1 MSVLFPIVVGRDVVP
16 LGGEY
21 SVDDDGFR
29 FNAVAEGQQE
39 LAAIAPTSSLAVLG
53 EPGIGKSRALQ
64 ELTVGDDEVIHIGLD
79 TVADVWDLQH
89 RLSQVDSAVAKG
101 GAADRLTLVLDGMD
115 ECPIPS
121 KSLIHHLESELQ
133 RHRSLRILLGCR
145 TADWPEALGARLRV
159 LLPSFEVVELLP
171 LRRTDV
177 AALAATRG
185 VDGDAFLDAVV
196 DAGAVPLAV
205 LPLTLDLLLI
215 TYQQAG
221 HLPDSAAELYEQ
233 GLLRLVEDP
242 DPDREATKK
251 PAGSGPQR
259 LAVAAKLAAYGMLCG
274 RSTIARTVPIAADEL
289 LAGEL
294 AAGTERIEGGELTV
308 TAELV
313 DATLTTAL
321 FTSRGPGRFVVVH
334 ASIAAYLTA
343 RYLTTHVVPEHQ
355 LRALLTRTN
364 SLGSTRVPSR
374 LRETAAWLVALA
386 PDRNGWLVDVD
397 PHTIVTHAGLVNV
410 AAVRRALVDYLL
422 DAPDPELR
430 TDRRRWRLAHPGLA
444 EQLRPALRAPLAQDA
459 GPHLGH
465 PVSRRA
471 WVAVEIAR
479 RAGGHA
485 SVPDMVELL
494 LSNTTNSYLR
504 SSVAHALID
513 LDATTASRTLRAVLD
528 EVIAYPDHDP
538 QDQLRGLALEA
549 NWPANLTAAELAAAL
564 THPQADDFIG
574 SYALF
579 LGRFLDDVDDQTLTD
594 LVRAVT
600 PTVDTVSSD
609 SADEWVD
616 EENPPSGATPAALDP
631 LLTGTRRGAR
641 VMTTLLSRAL
651 DSTQL
656 HITVNE
662 VGWLLATAVQ
672 HHQDVAAP
680 DRFEDASDA
689 ENSLRRS
696 VVLATLRHIP
706 PEQAGLVV
714 VGLRGSRT
722 RGLVT
727 DADLAWLLS
736 LGGTEWAMH
745 AVRLIQF
752 VFDRTDLDQQELVW
766 AHQGEPIFDDSV
778 GPWFDA
784 VEIDSPAADRMR
796 QEHEWSL
803 QRDGTWKGAAA
814 HKSALDAAWAGC
826 AQGEPEGFLTLCAQL
841 RVDSKTGGLTVD
853 DDLLS
858 WPSYP
863 LIPVDEAVL
872 LSSAERYLYSD
883 DAVGDAWLDE
893 PGSLPFSAFVGYV
906 ALAYLARRDDGNARL
921 EALPQQ
927 VWQRWT
933 PTILW
938 LDGFGDPTIH
948 AILKGK
954 AQQRAPDAYRQYA
967 LRYVEAMAQAG
978 RLLGSLDDIA
988 PGYDDTMGDRLDA
1001 LLHNVADTV
1010 TRVVADLNKP
1020 TDLVDDP
1027 HQPRPPENDL
1037 RSSLSTSCDIAAHL
1051 ARFLLPRREQTRVWV
1066 RDLADGSTSIEVR
1079 VLATEALLATGLLDW
1094 DDVIASMQ
1102 SNEDFGVALVVALA
1116 RQRGDEVVLPQLT
1129 DLQLTELWRWVDA
1142 RWSSQTDTLTDGF
1155 ASDDQH
1161 VRDWRNGIVAELQTR
1176 ATPDALAALAEL
1188 VASRPGDY
1196 RLQAA
1201 LAHAEAR
1208 DHEESWRGVKV
1219 AELTALLA
1227 NAQGTLVNDDD
1238 ALYRAVLTSLN
1249 RFATR
1254 MHDIGQTLWNET
1266 RPPPTA
1272 ADATKVWNPKYEPDV
1287 SAALGDHLAQE
1298 FGEHLVVNREVLVKQ
1313 TTSKGHGLSVDV
1325 LPTATEAAAGR
1336 RLPSCPI
1343 EVKGCWNTHLFTDLQ
1358 EQLVSDYLPATGAT
1372 RGIYVCAWFATEHW
1386 NDLADPRRRTAAARD
1401 REQTVRSLT
1410 SAAQAASQSGDI
1422 EVTALIIDIPRPAP
1436 SSRAGTETT
1445 ETRQPS

>member
-1 MSVLFPIVVGRDVVP
+1 MLFPIVVGRDVVP

-29 FNAVAEGQQE
+29 SNAVAEGQQD

-64 ELTVGDDEVIHIGLD
+64 ELTAGDDEVIHIGLD
-79 TVADVWDLQH
+79 TVADVQDLQY
-89 RLSQVDSAVAKG
+89 RLSAVDSAVAKG
-101 GAADRLTLVLDGMD
+101 GTADRLTLVLDGMD
-115 ECPIPS
+115 ECPIPT
-121 KSLIHHLESELQ
+121 KSLNHHLESELQ
-133 RHRSLRILLGCR
+133 RHRSLRVLLGCR
-145 TADWPEALGARLRV
+145 TADWPKTLGTRLQT

-171 LRRTDV
+171 LGRTDV
-177 AALAATRG
+177 AALAAARG
-185 VDGDAFLDAVV
+185 ADGEAFLDAVV
-196 DAGAVPLAV
+196 EAGAVPLAV

-215 TYQQAG
+215 AYQQAG
-221 HLPDSAAELYEQ
+221 HLPDSAVELYEQ

-242 DPDREATKK
+242 DRDREATKK

-259 LAVAAKLAAYGMLCG
+259 LAVAARLAAYGMLCG

-294 AAGTERIEGGELTV
+294 AAGTERIGGGELTV
-308 TAELV
+308 TPELV

-321 FTSRGPGRFVVVH
+321 FTSRGPGRLAVVH

-343 RYLTTHVVPEHQ
+343 RYLTAHVVPEHQ

-410 AAVRRALVDYLL
+410 AAVRRSLVDYLL
-422 DAPDPELR
+422 DAPEPELR

-444 EQLRPALRAPLAQDA
+444 EQLRPALRAPLDQDA

-479 RAGGHA
+479 RAGGHG
-485 SVPDMVELL
+485 SVPDLVELL

-513 LDATTASRTLRAVLD
+513 LDATTASKTLRAVLD
-528 EVIAYPDHDP
+528 EVTAYPDRDP
-538 QDQLRGLALEA
+538 QDQLRGLALET
-549 NWPANLTAAELAAAL
+549 NWPANLTADELVAAL
-564 THPQADDFIG
+564 THPQKDDFIG

-579 LGRFLDDVDDQTLTD
+579 LERFLDDVDDQILTD
-594 LVRAVT
+594 LVRAIT
-600 PTVDTVSSD
+600 LTVDTVSSG
-609 SADEWVD
+609 SADEWAN
-616 EENPPSGATPAALDP
+616 ENPPTGAAPAVLDP

-641 VMTTLLSRAL
+641 VMATLLSRAL

-656 HITVNE
+656 NIMVNE

-680 DRFEDASDA
+680 EHFEDASVA

-696 VVLATLRHIP
+696 LVLATLRHLP

-714 VGLRGSRT
+714 IGLRGSRT

-727 DADLAWLLS
+727 GADLAWLLS
-736 LGGTEWAMH
+736 LSGTEWAMH
-745 AVRLIQF
+745 AVRLIQL
-752 VFDRTDLDQQELVW
+752 VFDRTDVDQQELVW
-766 AHQGEPIFDDSV
+766 AHRGEPIFDDSV

-784 VEIDSPAADRMR
+784 VEIDSPAAHRMR

-803 QRDGTWKGAAA
+803 QRDGTWEGAAA
-814 HKSALDAAWAGC
+814 HKSALEAAWAGC
-826 AQGEPEGFLTLCAQL
+826 AQGEPEGFLALCAQL
-841 RVDSKTGGLTVD
+841 RVDPRTGGLTVD
-853 DDLLS
+853 DDLFS

-872 LSSAERYLYSD
+872 LSAAERYLCSD
-883 DAVGDAWLDE
+883 DAVGDAWLDK
-893 PGSLPFSAFVGYV
+893 PGTLPFRAFAGYV
-906 ALAYLARRDDGNARL
+906 ALAYLARRHDGNARL
-921 EALPQQ
+921 DALPQQ
-927 VWQRWT
+927 VWQQWT

-938 LDGFGDPTIH
+938 LDGFCAPTTH
-948 AILKGK
+948 AILKDK
-954 AQQRAPDAYRQYA
+954 AQQHAPDNYRKYA
-967 LRYVEAMAQAG
+967 LRYIEVMTQAD
-978 RLLGSLDDIA
+978 RLLGTLDDIA
-988 PGYDDTMGDRLDA
+988 PGYDDTMGDRLDTV
-1001 LLHNVADTV
+1001 LHNVVDTV
-1010 TRVVADLNKP
+1010 TRTVADLNRL
-1020 TDLVDDP
+1020 TDLVDDLQQP
-1027 HQPRPPENDL
+1027 HPSENDL
-1037 RSSLSTSCDIAAHL
+1037 QTRLSITCGIAAHL
-1051 ARFLLPRREQTRVWV
+1051 ARFLLPRHEQTQVWV
-1066 RDLADGSTSIEVR
+1066 RDLADGSTLTPIEVR
-1079 VLATEALLATGLLDW
+1079 VLATEALLAAGLLGW
-1094 DDVIASMQ
+1094 DDAIASMQ

-1129 DLQLTELWRWVDA
+1129 DLQLAELWRWVDA

-1161 VRDWRNGIVAELQTR
+1161 VRDWRNGIVAELQGR
-1176 ATPDALAALAEL
+1176 ATPDALAALAGL

-1196 RLQAA
+1196 RLQSA

-1208 DHEESWRGVKV
+1208 EHDESWRGVNV
-1219 AELTALLA
+1219 AELTDLLA
-1227 NAQGTLVNDDD
+1227 NAQCTLVNDDD
-1238 ALYRAVLTSLN
+1238 ALYRAVLASLD
-1249 RFATR
+1249 RFSIR
-1254 MHDIGQTLWNET
+1254 MRDIGQTLWNET
-1266 RPPPTA
+1266 RPASAA

-1287 SAALGDHLAQE
+1287 SAALRDHLAQE
-1298 FGEHLVVNREVLVKQ
+1298 FGEQLVVNREVLVKQ

-1386 NDLADPRRRTAAARD
+1386 NDLADPRRRTAAALDRD
-1401 REQTVRSLT
+1401 QTVRSLT
-1410 SAAQAASQSGDI
+1410 SAAQAASQSSDI
-1422 EVTALIIDIPRPAP
+1422 EVTALIIDIPRPVP
-1436 SSRAGTETT
+1436 SFRTVTKT
-1445 ETRQPS
+1445 V